1 MNRIKV
7 IFSGRVQGVG
17 FRYFVQINAINYNL
31 TGWVK
36 NLSNGNVL
44 LEVQGNNDTIN
55 KFLNI
60 IKKGNGFSKIIDM
73 TITSLPVNLKEK
85 KFKVVY

>member
-7 IFSGRVQGVG
+7 TFTGRVQGVG
-17 FRYFVQINAINYNL
+17 FRYFVQLNAINYNL

-36 NLSNGNVL
+36 NLSNGDVL
-44 LEVQGNNDTIN
+44 LEVQGNEDNIN

-60 IKKGNGFSKIIDM
+60 IKKGNGFSKVIDM
-73 TITSLPVNLKEK
+73 SVSPLPINLKDK

>member
-1 MNRIKV
+1 MNRIEV

-73 TITSLPVNLKEK
+73 SITSLPVNLKEK
-85 KFKVVY
+85 KFKVAY

>member
-1 MNRIKV
+1 MNRIEV

>member
-1 MNRIKV
+1 MNRIEV

-36 NLSNGNVL
+36 NLYNGNVL

-73 TITSLPVNLKEK
+73 SVTSLPVNLKEK
-85 KFKVVY
+85 KFKVAY

>member
-1 MNRIKV
+1 MNRIEV

-73 TITSLPVNLKEK
+73 SITSLPVNLKEK

>member
-1 MNRIKV
+1 MNRIEV

-60 IKKGNGFSKIIDM
+60 IKKGNGFSKVIDM

>member
-1 MNRIKV
+1 MNRMKV
-7 IFSGRVQGVG
+7 TFTGRVQGVG
-17 FRYFVQINAINYNL
+17 FRYFVQLNAINYNL

-36 NLSNGNVL
+36 NLSNGDVL

-60 IKKGNGFSKIIDM
+60 IKKGNGFSKVIDM
-73 TITSLPVNLKEK
+73 SITSLPVNLKEK

>member
-1 MNRIKV
+1 MNRMKV
-7 IFSGRVQGVG
+7 TFTGRVQGVG
-17 FRYFVQINAINYNL
+17 FRYFVQLNAINYNL

-36 NLSNGNVL
+36 NLSNGDVL

-60 IKKGNGFSKIIDM
+60 IKRGNGFSKVIDM
-73 TITSLPVNLKEK
+73 SITSLPVNLKEK

>member
-1 MNRIKV
+1 MSRMKV
-7 IFSGRVQGVG
+7 TFTGRVQGVG
-17 FRYFVQINAINYNL
+17 FRYFVQLNAINYNL

-36 NLSNGNVL
+36 NLSNGDVL

-60 IKKGNGFSKIIDM
+60 IKKGNGFSKVIDM
-73 TITSLPVNLKEK
+73 SITSLPVNLKEK